1 MTGMYAT
8 VAILAALF
16 ERRSSGLGQHID
28 MALLDC
34 QVAMLANQ
42 NMNYLST
49 GEAPQRA
56 GNAHPNLVPYQVFAA
71 SDGHLIVAV
80 GNDTQFESYCRV
92 IELPELAHDP
102 RFRTNSGRV
111 NHRVGLIPLLA
122 EQM

>member
-1 MTGMYAT
+1 MRISDWSSDVCSSDLKAGVAVVDLMTGMYAT

-56 GNAHPNLVPYQVFAA
+56 GNAHPNLVPYQGFAA
-71 SDGHLIVAV
+71 SDGHQIGRA
-80 GNDTQFESYCRV
+80 SCRERECQYV
-92 IELPELAHDP
+92 
-102 RFRTNSGRV
+102 
-111 NHRVGLIPLLA
+111 
-122 EQM
+122 